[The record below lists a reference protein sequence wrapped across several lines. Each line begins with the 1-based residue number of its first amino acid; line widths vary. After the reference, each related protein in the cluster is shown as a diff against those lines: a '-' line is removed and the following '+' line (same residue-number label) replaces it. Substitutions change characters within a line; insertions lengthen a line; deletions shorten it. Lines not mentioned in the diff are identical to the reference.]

1 MEGTTKRKEE
11 KKNLEEATKRKGRKL
26 FGWIK

>member
-26 FGWIK
+26 FG